1 MEGPVG
7 LAPTPPRFTVS
18 GCCLTLRS
26 HCRRRNRTFTCQ
38 FQRLV
43 DYCYPTRQKWSHSSG
58 SAPRRLL
65 YERSS
70 AVEEPTSGNAP
81 DCSVH
86 KTEVARFAYRQNGP
100 YGTSCTL
107 TGPRSKRGA
116 SAIGLRRDGVA

>member
-26 HCRRRNRTFTCQ
+26 HCRGRNRTFTCQ

-43 DYCYPTRQKWSHSSG
+43 DILLSHPAKMEPQLG

-65 YERSS
+65 YERSGFLIIIAYCGKVGTAGRLRS
-70 AVEEPTSGNAP
+70 GVGCLEDRGPTI
-81 DCSVH
+81 
-86 KTEVARFAYRQNGP
+86 ER
-100 YGTSCTL
+100 
-107 TGPRSKRGA
+107 
-116 SAIGLRRDGVA
+116 